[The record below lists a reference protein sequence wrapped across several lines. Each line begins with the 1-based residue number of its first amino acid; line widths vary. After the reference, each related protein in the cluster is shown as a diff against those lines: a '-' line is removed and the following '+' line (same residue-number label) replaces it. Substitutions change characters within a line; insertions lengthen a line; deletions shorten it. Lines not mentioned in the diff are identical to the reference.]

1 MFQKPSD
8 VAKVD
13 GPGQGRERLG
23 AVVWPLRG
31 RARRRWQRVAMCAR
45 ERLGKDGPTDSAGSS
60 KVRALVTRLIS
71 NQALANTEPRQ

>member
-8 VAKVD
+8 VALVE

-23 AVVWPLRG
+23 AVVWTLRG
-31 RARRRWQRVAMCAR
+31 AERRRWQTVAMCAR

-60 KVRALVTRLIS
+60 KVRALVKTLIS
-71 NQALANTEPRQ
+71 NQAFANTEPRR